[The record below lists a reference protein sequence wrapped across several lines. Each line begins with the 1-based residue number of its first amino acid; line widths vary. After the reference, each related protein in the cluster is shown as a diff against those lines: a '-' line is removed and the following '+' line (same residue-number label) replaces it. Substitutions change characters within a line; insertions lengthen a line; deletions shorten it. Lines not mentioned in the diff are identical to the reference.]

1 MSPFSGFQRMAPSG
15 QKSTHNKQRVH
26 FSKSR
31 TGVNVFQSPV
41 KKTVLD
47 FEQTPAGAISFQ
59 FFSRVILVLPPDK
72 LLL

>member
-1 MSPFSGFQRMAPSG
+1 MSPFSDFQRMAPSG

-31 TGVNVFQSPV
+31 TGMKVFQSPV
-41 KKTVLD
+41 KKPVLD

-59 FFSRVILVLPPDK
+59 LFS
-72 LLL
+72 